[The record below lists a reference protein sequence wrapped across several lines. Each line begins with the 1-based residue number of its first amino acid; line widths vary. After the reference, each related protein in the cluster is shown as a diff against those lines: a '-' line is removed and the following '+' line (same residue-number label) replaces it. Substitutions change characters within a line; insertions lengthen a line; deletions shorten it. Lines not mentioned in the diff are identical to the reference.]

1 MHREVRKRIVS
12 KGAGMFRA
20 SELER
25 KQGEEVTGGSRCSMF
40 TEEIVVN
47 RV

>member
-1 MHREVRKRIVS
+1 MGREVRKRILS
-12 KGAGMFRA
+12 KGAGRVRA

-25 KQGEEVTGGSRCSMF
+25 KQGEDVTGGSRCSMF

-47 RV
+47 QV